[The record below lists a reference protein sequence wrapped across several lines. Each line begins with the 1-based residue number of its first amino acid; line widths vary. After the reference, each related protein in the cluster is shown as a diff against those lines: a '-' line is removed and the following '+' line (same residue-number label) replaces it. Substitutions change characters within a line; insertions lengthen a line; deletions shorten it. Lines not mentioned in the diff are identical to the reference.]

1 MEPSE
6 ITVVKKQ
13 SFLQRVWSLLQKYM
27 GPIFISLILLVGHI
41 SFGILEDFWSV
52 IISVGVA
59 VAVDLTAGRIYF
71 GKWKN
76 ASSGYITGNSV
87 AILIRSTFYWP
98 YALTSA
104 ISILSKYVF
113 RYKGRHLWNPSNFGI
128 SWMLLTSPSYVA
140 GLSVQWGN
148 NLWPM
153 LIIWLL
159 GLVIVHRAKK
169 LHVTAAYVVSFIVF
183 AFLRSLI
190 TEDPFL
196 AEVAPLTGPMYQ
208 LFIFFMITD
217 PPTNVRGKKGQILV
231 AILVALMEFFL
242 RLNQFVYAPFYA
254 LAMVGPVAKFIDL
267 RWADKRKAL

>member
-1 MEPSE
+1 MKPSE
-6 ITVVKKQ
+6 AVANKKLSFFHKTVAV
-13 SFLQRVWSLLQKYM
+13 LQRYM

-41 SFGILEDFWSV
+41 TFGILDR
-52 IISVGVA
+52 VGVVLVSVAAA
-59 VAVDLTAGRIYF
+59 VGVDLIAGRLYF

-87 AILIRSTFYWP
+87 AILIRSTFFWP

-128 SWMLLTSPSYVA
+128 SWMLLTAPSYVA
-140 GLSVQWGN
+140 GLSIQWGN

-153 LIIWLL
+153 LIIWVL
-159 GLVIVHRAKK
+159 GIFIVHRAKK
-169 LHVTAAYVVSFIVF
+169 LHVTAVYVVSFIVF
-183 AFLRSLI
+183 ALLRSQI
-190 TEDPFL
+190 TDDPFM

-217 PPTNVRGKKGQILV
+217 PPTNVRSRKGQMLV
-231 AILVALMEFFL
+231 AFLVALMEFFL
-242 RLNQFVYAPFYA
+242 RLNQLVYAPFYA
-254 LAMVGPVAKFIDL
+254 LAIVGPVAKFIDL
-267 RWADKRKAL
+267 KIAEKKSGA